1 MTPANSAVA
10 QTQRPLARGYHA
22 LIGLG
27 DFGVL
32 VVGGSTARPLT
43 GKSLAD
49 AWVFKNGQW
58 TAASK
63 GIPPVSADAAG
74 YDARLGRAIVLSEE
88 YSNRE
93 VVSPSG
99 TFIYDPRTD
108 RWDQKAAT
116 GRPSVSA
123 ARAAYDSKAQRLIV
137 VTERGET
144 WAYDLEADRWTNRL
158 PRVSPPGR
166 RYPAMAY
173 DAGSDRT
180 ILFGGYI
187 NGDDTWAYDYAANTW
202 TEMRPAKSPSSRL
215 YHAMVYDPKTD
226 RMILFGGA
234 SNGSETPF
242 ADTWTY
248 DFDSNTWQ
256 EVMAERAPTPRGWH
270 AMAYDATSGT
280 IVLFGGG
287 ADRDHFQA
295 DTWIF
300 DPVRRT
306 WTSVP

>member
-1 MTPANSAVA
+1 
-10 QTQRPLARGYHA
+10 

-27 DFGVL
+27 DLGVL
-32 VVGGSTARPLT
+32 VVGGETARPRT

-49 AWVFKNGQW
+49 AWIFKMGQW
-58 TAASK
+58 TPANNS
-63 GIPPVSADAAG
+63 IPPFLADAAG

-93 VVSPSG
+93 VVSPSA
-99 TFIYDPRTD
+99 TFIYDPRID
-108 RWDQKAAT
+108 RWDQKAVT
-116 GRPSVSA
+116 GRPSVAA
-123 ARAAYDSKAQRLIV
+123 ARAAYDSKAHRLIV
-137 VTERGET
+137 VTDRGET
-144 WAYDLEADRWTNRL
+144 WSYDLETDRWTNRC
-158 PRVSPPGR
+158 PRVTPPGR
-166 RYPAMAY
+166 DYAALAY
-173 DAGSDRT
+173 DEGSDRT
-180 ILFGGYI
+180 ILFGGDVF
-187 NGDDTWAYDYAANTW
+187 GDDTWAYDYAANTW
-202 TEMRPAKSPSSRL
+202 TEMRPAKSPASRL

-234 SNGSETPF
+234 LNGSERPL

-256 EVMAERAPTPRGWH
+256 ELTPERAPTARGWH

-306 WTSVP
+306 WTSGP